1 MGQWLTKTAC
11 YIFFQKYTSKVYLLL
26 CWYQKYTFKV
36 PKYTFC
42 CVDQMLQRFLPKYV
56 FCCVDTKSILSKS
69 RRWPLILPT
78 SGLPTGRQSWGRQF
92 WVHQSSGLPTLIM
105 KTYFDM
111 FWTIHGKYN
120 RLQCSSTVCNTFLI
134 FWDQFNSS
142 LITYHN
148 LSLPRNSV
156 NMISSLKMV
165 IPFLFLVILSCDGVG
180 RDIEIFWET
189 KVLKTWHRHLSQ
201 KKLKWDIWTN

>member
-1 MGQWLTKTAC
+1 MGYVEKICHVEKFLYMTDVEKSEIFHIQRNFRYWNFAKCREISNVSTFMTDVKKYYIYPFLLTN
-11 YIFFQKYTSKVYLLL
+11 LLFAIYAVL
-26 CWYQKYTFKV
+26 SRFMR
-36 PKYTFC
+36 FC
-42 CVDQMLQRFLPKYV
+42 
-56 FCCVDTKSILSKS
+56 
-69 RRWPLILPT
+69 RWPLILPT

-111 FWTIHGKYN
+111 FWTIHAKYN
-120 RLQCSSTVCNTFLI
+120 RLRWSSTVCNTFPI

-156 NMISSLKMV
+156 LQNFLIWQ
-165 IPFLFLVILSCDGVG
+165 LFLLGSRITLCPDV
-180 RDIEIFWET
+180 T
-189 KVLKTWHRHLSQ
+189 Q
-201 KKLKWDIWTN
+201 

>member
-1 MGQWLTKTAC
+1 MGQWLTKTAR

-78 SGLPTGRQSWGRQF
+78 LGLPTGRQSWGRQF

-120 RLQCSSTVCNTFLI
+120 RLSPWIVEWLTRRAEQGLSTISRLGIDATFKVFFII
-134 FWDQFNSS
+134 F
-142 LITYHN
+142 
-148 LSLPRNSV
+148 
-156 NMISSLKMV
+156 
-165 IPFLFLVILSCDGVG
+165 SC
-180 RDIEIFWET
+180 EIFCDFRWPPAI
-189 KVLKTWHRHLSQ
+189 LHSYS
-201 KKLKWDIWTN
+201 